1 MRSVLFMA
9 INAVWM
15 TLLLPVAFLAMLV
28 TLDRGAGVWLART
41 WWSPF
46 LVRQV
51 AGARLT
57 VIGSE
62 NVDPKRPTV
71 YVSNHQSTL
80 DIPVLFMAIPVN
92 FRFVAKSQ
100 LRWVPV
106 LGWFL
111 WIGGHIFVNRSN
123 HRSAVRSLRA
133 AARKIHDGCSILMYP
148 EGTRSSDGRILP
160 FKKGPFSLALEAG
173 VSVCPVTIEGTARIM
188 PKNRWGIT
196 PGPVKVKIGKPIDA
210 RAYADRGKDALMRDV
225 RDVVIA
231 QSLELGGLGGDRDD
245 FVAARGHE
253 GVGRPDSRPA
263 AEARAS

>member
-1 MRSVLFMA
+1 MRSVLFMV

-15 TLLLPVAFLAMLV
+15 TLLLPMAFLAMLV
-28 TLDRGAGVWLART
+28 TLRKDSGVWLART

-46 LVRQV
+46 LVRTV

-57 VIGSE
+57 VIGLE

-80 DIPVLFMAIPVN
+80 DIPVLFMAIPIN

-123 HRSAVRSLRA
+123 HRSAVRSLHA
-133 AARKIHDGCSILMYP
+133 AGLKIRNGCSILMYP
-148 EGTRSSDGRILP
+148 EGTRSADGRILP
-160 FKKGPFSLALEAG
+160 FKKGPFRLAVEAG
-173 VSVCPVTIEGTARIM
+173 VAVCPVTIEGTAQIM
-188 PKNRWGIT
+188 PKNRWTIT
-196 PGPVKVKIGKPIDA
+196 PGEVKVKIGKPIDA
-210 RAYADRGKDALMRDV
+210 SAYAERGRDALMQDV

-231 QSLELGGLGGDRDD
+231 QSLELGGLGGDRKD
-245 FVAARGHE
+245 FAAPRGFE
-253 GVGRPDSRPA
+253 GVGRPKTQTG
-263 AEARAS
+263 AEASPQ

>member
-1 MRSVLFMA
+1 MRSVLFMV

-15 TLLLPVAFLAMLV
+15 TLLLPLDFLAMLV
-28 TLDRGAGVWLART
+28 TWNKDSGVWLARS

-46 LVRQV
+46 LVRVV
-51 AGARLT
+51 AGAKLT
-57 VIGSE
+57 VIGLE

-106 LGWFL
+106 LGWYL
-111 WIGGHIFVNRSN
+111 WLGGHIFVNRSN
-123 HRSAVRSLRA
+123 RRSAVRSLRA
-133 AARKIHDGCSILMYP
+133 AAQKIHDGCSILMYP
-148 EGTRSSDGRILP
+148 EGTRSPDGRILP
-160 FKKGPFSLALEAG
+160 FKKGPFSLAVEAG
-173 VSVCPVTIEGTARIM
+173 VSVCPVTVEGTARIM
-188 PKNRWGIT
+188 PKNRWKIT

-210 RAYADRGKDALMRDV
+210 RAYAVRGRDALMREV

-231 QSLELGGLGGDRDD
+231 QSLELGGVGGDRED
-245 FVAARGHE
+245 F
-253 GVGRPDSRPA
+253 PA
-263 AEARAS
+263 APGREHLAEASAP